1 MRKLEF
7 YASYIGT
14 IIGIVS
20 VITISIFGYSTF
32 NSVPEM
38 PETGLKDE
46 PCTLDEAIAG
56 CEKVIAQNKEY
67 LDELL
72 EQAESDAK
80 IKVGSDDFGFVRAE
94 EPEYMIS
101 DKEETESETESETEE
116 DPEHFIPDI
125 EIILAL
131 EPTVEETK
139 TEIEITETES
149 VSISETPVEVEIT
162 QPVSTFTPVA
172 SMMNP
177 DLQKWTY
184 DYCISQGIDPYII
197 MAICERESCCIAN
210 IYGDNGKAYGMMQIQ
225 VRWVQ
230 DRLAAHGLTNDDLM
244 YAQNNIMIGSEIYN
258 DYVKEGKGVR
268 YALMKY
274 NGGPGLVGTPSTQ
287 EYADWVINR
296 ANELRP

>member
-7 YASYIGT
+7 YASYIGV
-14 IIGIVS
+14 IVGSVVVLSIG
-20 VITISIFGYSTF
+20 IFGYSTF

-38 PETGLKDE
+38 PETGLKNE
-46 PCTLDEAIAG
+46 PCTLDEAVAG
-56 CEKVIAQNKEY
+56 YEMAISQNKEY
-67 LDELL
+67 LDSLL
-72 EQAESDAK
+72 ELADQDAK
-80 IKVGSDDFGFVRAE
+80 ITVDRDAEIVRAE
-94 EPEYMIS
+94 EPEYMI
-101 DKEETESETESETEE
+101 ETKSETATEE
-116 DPEHFIPDI
+116 EPEHFVPDL
-125 EIILAL
+125 EVILAL
-131 EPTVEETK
+131 ETTVEEVE
-139 TEIEITETES
+139 TEIETTELES
-149 VSISETPVEVEIT
+149 ASISEIPTEVETT
-162 QPVSTFTPVA
+162 QAVPTFTPVA

-177 DLQKWTY
+177 DLQRWTY
-184 DYCISQGIDPYII
+184 DYCTSQGIDPYII

-230 DRLAAHGLTNDDLM
+230 DRLRAHGLTNEDLM

>member
-7 YASYIGT
+7 YASYIGAIVGSVT
-14 IIGIVS
+14 LLIIG
-20 VITISIFGYSTF
+20 IFGYSTF

-46 PCTLDEAIAG
+46 PCTLDEAVAG

-72 EQAESDAK
+72 A
-80 IKVGSDDFGFVRAE
+80 RAE
-94 EPEYMIS
+94 AEAKLTVDSDVEIVQAMEPEYLL
-101 DKEETESETESETEE
+101 ENETESETEKEESE
-116 DPEHFIPDI
+116 PEHFVPDI
-125 EIILAL
+125 EVIRAL

-139 TEIEITETES
+139 TEIEMSEEES
-149 VSISETPVEVEIT
+149 VFISETQIEVETT
-162 QPVSTFTPVA
+162 QTVSTFTPVA

-184 DYCISQGIDPYII
+184 DYCTSHGIDPYII

-230 DRLAAHGLTNDDLM
+230 DRLAAHGLTNEDLM

-258 DYVKEGKGVR
+258 DYVKEGQGVR

-274 NGGPGLVGTPSTQ
+274 NGGPTLVGTPSTQ
-287 EYADWVINR
+287 EYADWVLNR
-296 ANELRP
+296 ANELRGYPL

>member
-14 IIGIVS
+14 IVGSITLLTIG
-20 VITISIFGYSTF
+20 IFGYSTF

-46 PCTLDEAIAG
+46 PCTLDEAVAG

-72 EQAESDAK
+72 ARAETDAKLTVESDVEIVQAM
-80 IKVGSDDFGFVRAE
+80 
-94 EPEYMIS
+94 EPEYLM
-101 DKEETESETESETEE
+101 ERGTEFETEDE
-116 DPEHFIPDI
+116 PEHFIPDI
-125 EIILAL
+125 EIIRAL
-131 EPTVEETK
+131 EPTIEE
-139 TEIEITETES
+139 TETEVEMIEEES
-149 VSISETPVEVEIT
+149 VLISETPVEVEIT
-162 QPVSTFTPVA
+162 QAVSTFTPVA

-184 DYCISQGIDPYII
+184 DYCNSQGIDPYII

-244 YAQNNIMIGSEIYN
+244 YAQNNIMIGSEIYR
-258 DYVKEGKGVR
+258 DYVNEGKGVR

>member
-7 YASYIGT
+7 YANYIG
-14 IIGIVS
+14 IIVGS
-20 VITISIFGYSTF
+20 ITMLSIGIFGYSTF
-32 NSVPEM
+32 NSVPET

-46 PCTLDEAIAG
+46 PCTLDEAIEG
-56 CEKVIAQNKEY
+56 YEVVISQNKAY

-72 EQAESDAK
+72 SNAESDAT
-80 IKVGSDDFGFVRAE
+80 ITVESDFDVVRAE
-94 EPEYMIS
+94 EPEYFIE
-101 DKEETESETESETEE
+101 KESETETEE
-116 DPEHFIPDI
+116 ELEHFVPDL
-125 EIILAL
+125 EVILAL
-131 EPTVEETK
+131 ETTVEEHE
-139 TEIEITETES
+139 TEIEITEPES
-149 VSISETPVEVEIT
+149 VSISEIPTDIEMT
-162 QPVSTFTPVA
+162 QAAPTFTPVA

-184 DYCISQGIDPYII
+184 DYCTSQGIDPYII

-244 YAQNNIMIGSEIYN
+244 YAQNNIMIGSEIYR
-258 DYVKEGKGVR
+258 DYVNEGHGVR

-274 NGGPGLVGTPSTQ
+274 NGGPTLVGTPSTQ

>member
-7 YASYIGT
+7 YASYIGI
-14 IIGIVS
+14 IIGIIS
-20 VITISIFGYSTF
+20 VVTISIFGYSTF
-32 NSVPEM
+32 NSIPEM
-38 PETGLKDE
+38 SEIGLKDE

-72 EQAESDAK
+72 ARAEAEAKLTVESDAE
-80 IKVGSDDFGFVRAE
+80 IVRAE
-94 EPEYMIS
+94 EPEYMI
-101 DKEETESETESETEE
+101 ETESETETEE
-116 DPEHFIPDI
+116 EPEHFIPDI
-125 EIILAL
+125 EVILAL
-131 EPTVEETK
+131 ETTVEEHE
-139 TEIEITETES
+139 TEIEITEPES
-149 VSISETPVEVEIT
+149 VSISEIPTEVETT
-162 QPVSTFTPVA
+162 QPAPIFTPVA

-184 DYCISQGIDPYII
+184 DYCTSQGIDPYII

-230 DRLAAHGLTNDDLM
+230 DRLAAHGLTNEDLM

-258 DYVKEGKGVR
+258 DYVKEGQGVR

-274 NGGPGLVGTPSTQ
+274 NGGPTLVGTPSTQ
-287 EYADWVINR
+287 EYADWVLNR
-296 ANELRP
+296 ATELRGYPL